1 MGALEVIPNHL
12 CYRGWV
18 YNLTVEV
25 LKLYYAL
32 VLGGKRMWVACGMT
46 YLGGQVLLRTFLL
59 VASLFFSTQMT
70 TSSAVAAQV
79 V

>member
-1 MGALEVIPNHL
+1 
-12 CYRGWV
+12 
-18 YNLTVEV
+18 
-25 LKLYYAL
+25 L